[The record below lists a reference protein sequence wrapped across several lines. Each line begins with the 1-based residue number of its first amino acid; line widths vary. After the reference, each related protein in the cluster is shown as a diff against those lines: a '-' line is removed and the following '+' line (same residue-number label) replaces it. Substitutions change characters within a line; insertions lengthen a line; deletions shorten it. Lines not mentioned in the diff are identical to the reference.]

1 MTVDSTDEI
10 LRKLAY
16 TIGNFIGDG
25 SISAQARIRK
35 AGSVPRLK
43 SDKVY
48 VQCSVRFGSLDVES
62 MERVKQEIADT
73 FNKQHPIFVRTLK
86 SGRSFYC
93 INTCS
98 REVFDFFSV
107 NTALKM
113 RIPEYYF
120 TADDDTKRALIAGL
134 MDTDGYISHREEE
147 TYSTWRVGFGMNERG
162 IVESTASIL
171 RSLGANVGKIGITT
185 KGEYRSLYR
194 FQLSAKLYGASGCY
208 FVAKRKQEKLLACLA
223 YSQASETRN
232 GAPIDG

>member
-1 MTVDSTDEI
+1 MFVDSTDEI
-10 LRKLAY
+10 LRKIAY

-25 SISAQARIRK
+25 SISAQARVRK
-35 AGSVPRLK
+35 AGSVARLK
-43 SDKVY
+43 NDKVY

-62 MERVKQEIADT
+62 MERVKQEIAEA
-73 FNKQHPIFVRTLK
+73 FNKDHPIFTRTLK
-86 SGRSFYC
+86 SGRNFYC

-98 REVFDFFSV
+98 REVFDFFSI

-120 TADDDTKRALIAGL
+120 TADDDTKRALLAGL

-162 IVESTASIL
+162 IVESAASLL
-171 RSLGANVGKIGITT
+171 RSLGANVGKIGTST
-185 KGEYRSLYR
+185 KGEYRTLHR
-194 FQLSAKLYGASGCY
+194 FQLSAKLYGAAGCY
-208 FVAKRKQEKLLACLA
+208 FVAKRKQEKLQACLD
-223 YSQASETRN
+223 YKQASETRN